1 MRGEVP
7 ERSKAAVLKIV
18 RHVYHWPH
26 SGVLC
31 AHGARAPRDPPYHVL
46 RREPE
51 GGIVRRILALVAV
64 LVLSPSC
71 PGPVQAGEVL
81 HDAEYYISKAQNAER
96 WAADDEAVDEKLTA
110 FREGNGGRP
119 PNILYILIDDIGF
132 GDLGS
137 ETLNSIRGYRTPSIN
152 QFAREGMRLSRMYT
166 EPSCTPTRV
175 AFMTGRQPYRN
186 GMGNTAVD
194 ISGFGLADEEVTLA
208 EILSEAGYNTVHIG
222 KWHMGDI
229 KEAWPNFQGFDYAA
243 FPIHQQGQLTI
254 FHDDAADEEV
264 SIGIGDNNY
273 DDRYTMDRW
282 LRTDASSMV
291 TGVEGNRNE
300 PVREVHMKPGER
312 WTEAKYEEMNQRYQD
327 QAMEQ
332 LQSLAKRDEPFF
344 LQYWPLYP
352 LTGPRTAYD
361 EYTTPNGGT
370 YVEKMKL
377 VDQWIGELMA
387 EMERLGVA
395 DDTLVIIMGDNGHFT
410 KYSPQSGYTPMIFRG
425 GKGSTTE
432 GGVRVDAF
440 VRWPGMVEADTVAGD
455 IVHVTDLFTT
465 IARLGGATD
474 GIPTDRII
482 DGIDQTSLML
492 NGDTHGRRDYVFLYN
507 INKLEAVVKEQY
519 KLAIPGGNLENAI
532 LADFY
537 DLFRDPQEKY
547 PVSTEIGAWGGA
559 KFVRMVQ
566 RHMKRKARYADAGPA
581 IGMPY
586 EGIENLRPESKAAV
600 QEFLFMMKSPEM

>member
-1 MRGEVP
+1 MTTNFELP
-7 ERSKAAVLKIV
+7 
-18 RHVYHWPH
+18 
-26 SGVLC
+26 LC
-31 AHGARAPRDPPYHVL
+31 VAFGLSLACAGLAPGQGAP
-46 RREPE
+46 
-51 GGIVRRILALVAV
+51 I
-64 LVLSPSC
+64 
-71 PGPVQAGEVL
+71 L
-81 HDAEYYISKAQNAER
+81 HDAEYYILEAQNGPR
-96 WAADDEAVDEKLTA
+96 WAEEDKDLDARLAE
-110 FREGNGGRP
+110 FRARNAGKP
-119 PNILYILIDDIGF
+119 PNVVYILIDDIGF

-137 ETLNSIRGYRTPSIN
+137 AALNSIRGYRTPAIN
-152 QFAREGMRLSRMYT
+152 EIAREGMRLARMYT

-186 GMGNTAVD
+186 GMGNTSVD
-194 ISGFGLADEEVTLA
+194 ISGFGLAAGEVTLA

-229 KEAWPNFQGFDYAA
+229 MEAWPNHQGFDYAA
-243 FPIHQQGQLTI
+243 FPIHQQGQLTV

-282 LRTDASSMV
+282 LRTDASTMV
-291 TGVEGNRNE
+291 TGVEGRRDR
-300 PVREVHMKPGER
+300 PVREVHMRPGER
-312 WTEAKYEEMNQRYQD
+312 WNEAKYHEMNVRYQQ
-327 QAMEQ
+327 QAMEH
-332 LQSLAKRDEPFF
+332 LRKLAGEDEPFF

-352 LTGPRTAYD
+352 LTGPRTTTE

-377 VDQWIGELMA
+377 VDEWIGELMA
-387 EMERLGVA
+387 EMDELGIA
-395 DDTLVIIMGDNGHFT
+395 DDTLVIVMGDNGHFT

-425 GKGSTTE
+425 GKGDTTE

-440 VRWPGMVEADTVAGD
+440 VRWPGMIEADSVAGD
-455 IVHVTDLFTT
+455 IVHVTDLFST
-465 IARLGGATD
+465 IARLAGATD
-474 GIPTDRII
+474 GIPTDRVI
-482 DGIDQTSLML
+482 DGIDQTALML
-492 NGDTHGRRDYVFLYN
+492 NGDTHGRRDYVFLYK

-519 KLAIPGGNLENAI
+519 KLAIPGGNIDNAI

-559 KFVRMVQ
+559 KFVRMIQ
-566 RHMKRKARYADAGPA
+566 RHLKRKQLYPDQPPA
-581 IGMPY
+581 IGLPY

-600 QEFLFMMKSPEM
+600 QQFLFMMKSPEMPREE

>member
-1 MRGEVP
+1 MTARVIAWKRLARTATP
-7 ERSKAAVLKIV
+7 LFVFAAIAF
-18 RHVYHWPH
+18 
-26 SGVLC
+26 SGLTC
-31 AHGARAPRDPPYHVL
+31 TPPPAEAAEIAY
-46 RREPE
+46 
-51 GGIVRRILALVAV
+51 
-64 LVLSPSC
+64 
-71 PGPVQAGEVL
+71 
-81 HDAEYYISKAQNAER
+81 DAEYYILKQQNGER
-96 WAADDEAVDEKLTA
+96 WAEEDQALDAELAA
-110 FREGNGGRP
+110 FREKNGGKP
-119 PNILYILIDDIGF
+119 PNIFYILIDDIGF

-137 ETLNSIRGYRTPSIN
+137 ETLNSIRGYKTPSIN
-152 QFAREGMRLSRMYT
+152 RIAEEGMRLSRMYT

-194 ISGFGLADEEVTLA
+194 ISGFGLAGGEVTLA

-254 FHDDAADEEV
+254 FHDDAANEEV
-264 SIGIGDNNY
+264 SVGIGDNNY
-273 DDRYTMDRW
+273 DDRYTVDRW

-291 TGVEGNRNE
+291 TGVEGTRDQ
-300 PVREVHMKPGER
+300 PVREVEMTPGER
-312 WTEAKYEEMNQRYQD
+312 WTEAKYEAMNQRYQD

-332 LQSLAKRDEPFF
+332 LQSLAKQDKPFF

-352 LTGPRTAYD
+352 LTGPRTAYE

-387 EMERLGVA
+387 EMERLGIA
-395 DDTLVIIMGDNGHFT
+395 DNTLVIVMGDNGHFT

-440 VRWPGMVEADTVAGD
+440 VRWPGMIEADSVAGD

-482 DGIDQTSLML
+482 DGVDQTSLML
-492 NGDTHGRRDYVFLYN
+492 NGDTHGRRDYVFIYN

-519 KLAIPGGNLENAI
+519 KLAIPGGNIENAI
-532 LADFY
+532 LAKFY
-537 DLFRDPQEKY
+537 DLFRDPQERY

-566 RHMKRKARYADAGPA
+566 RHMKRKAKYPDEGPA

-586 EGIENLRPESKAAV
+586 QGIENLRPESKAAV
-600 QEFLFMMKSPEM
+600 QEFLFMMKTPEM